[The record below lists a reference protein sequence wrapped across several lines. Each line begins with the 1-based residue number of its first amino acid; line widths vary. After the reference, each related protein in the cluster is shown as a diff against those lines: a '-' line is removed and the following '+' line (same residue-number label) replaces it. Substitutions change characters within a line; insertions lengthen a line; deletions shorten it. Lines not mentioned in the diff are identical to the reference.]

1 MKISTS
7 IAVAVGAVLLSGLA
21 LPQDASA
28 GTRAS
33 TANAVGRCQGALP
46 SYEGAIRKRPLAVQ
60 NEGGISA
67 FVTCAFLTD
76 QFNASVD
83 DFGVYASTT
92 NGQAATLNCTAVVGY
107 QTGGPLYAAKSV
119 ELSESG
125 AQSSIYWSEEDFGGP
140 ISTSQPVS
148 LSCSLAPGVGL
159 NDMYFNYDDGY

>member
-1 MKISTS
+1 MKISKS
-7 IAVAVGAVLLSGLA
+7 IVAAVGALLVSGLA
-21 LPQDASA
+21 LPQDAAA
-28 GTRAS
+28 GSRAS
-33 TANAVGRCQGALP
+33 TANAVARCQGALP

-76 QFNASVD
+76 QANVSVE

-92 NGQAATLNCTAVVGY
+92 NGQAATLNCTAIVGY

-119 ELSESG
+119 ALSETG
-125 AQSSIYWSEEDFGGP
+125 QQSSIFWSEEDFGGP
-140 ISTSQPVS
+140 ISPNLPVS